1 MTMKMMKEKRWPQSS
16 LQNKK
21 RRLRREFSKK
31 IKVKMAE
38 TIENAIKKAGFL
50 LKLMIPEAYLNEKT
64 EELQRQLS
72 RKQSQNI
79 QQQSQGVG
87 LVRAP
92 SIKKRKSILVVQDTL

>member
-1 MTMKMMKEKRWPQSS
+1 
-16 LQNKK
+16 
-21 RRLRREFSKK
+21 
-31 IKVKMAE
+31 MAE

-79 QQQSQGVG
+79 
-87 LVRAP
+87 
-92 SIKKRKSILVVQDTL
+92 